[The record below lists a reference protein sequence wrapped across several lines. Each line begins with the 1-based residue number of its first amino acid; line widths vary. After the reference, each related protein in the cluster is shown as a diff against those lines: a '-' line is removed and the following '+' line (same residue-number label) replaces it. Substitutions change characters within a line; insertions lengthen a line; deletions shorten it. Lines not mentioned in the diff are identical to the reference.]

1 MRRRRLVIGLTAL
14 AAVVA
19 VVAVILVFR
28 PPVANNPT
36 VVATVMTRNLYLGGD
51 ILRPF
56 RAAAGQRGPAALEAV
71 GRSVHELRAIVAR
84 TDFGVRSRLLAAEIV
99 AAQADLV
106 GLQEVALWR
115 SGPLQLDQPGVP
127 NSTEVDLDF
136 LDRLRTELRAQ
147 GADYDVAQAQAEA
160 DVEAPAFA
168 NHRDPAARDVRL
180 TLSDVV
186 LVRRDA
192 GIRIVQGG
200 TGHYQ
205 RRSERDLG
213 GARFAFVRGYAW
225 VDVEV
230 RGARFRFVTTHLE
243 SLSPEVALAQSQE
256 LLAGPAGPGP
266 APTVV
271 VCDCNSDPLDDRVR
285 SGSGVAES
293 AAYRALVDGGLA
305 DQWLGRSDASTD
317 PGDGA
322 TALLSEL
329 VNDRAPALD
338 RRIDLVLAR
347 GTDAVPVTAGPGAVV
362 GDELPDR
369 DPVTG
374 LWPSD
379 HAGVVLALRFG

>member
-1 MRRRRLVIGLTAL
+1 
-14 AAVVA
+14 
-19 VVAVILVFR
+19 
-28 PPVANNPT
+28 
-36 VVATVMTRNLYLGGD
+36 
-51 ILRPF
+51 
-56 RAAAGQRGPAALEAV
+56 
-71 GRSVHELRAIVAR
+71 
-84 TDFGVRSRLLAAEIV
+84 
-99 AAQADLV
+99 
-106 GLQEVALWR
+106 LQEVALWR
-115 SGPLQLDQPGVP
+115 SGQLQLDQPGVP

-136 LDRLRTELRAQ
+136 LDRLQTELRAQ
-147 GADYDVAQAQAEA
+147 GADYDVAHAQAEA

-168 NHRDPAARDVRL
+168 DDRDPAARDVRL

-200 TGHYQ
+200 SGQYQ

-225 VDVEV
+225 ADVEV

-243 SLSPEVALAQSQE
+243 SLSPEVALAQGQE

-266 APTVV
+266 TATVV
-271 VCDCNSDPLDDRVR
+271 VCDCNSDPLDDHVP

-305 DQWLGRSDASTD
+305 DQWLGRSNASAD
-317 PGDGA
+317 SGAGA

-329 VNDRAPALD
+329 VNDRAPTFD

-347 GTDAVPVTAGPGAVV
+347 GTDAIPVAAGPGAVV
-362 GDELPDR
+362 GDEPADR
-369 DPVTG
+369 DPATG